1 MHMKQQ
7 RLEQLADGIFSIV
20 LTLLVLEIHVP
31 QLPTHASNLELFFA
45 LKPLIPLFLS
55 YLLSF
60 TLLFSYWR
68 SHHFIMSVFAHN
80 VDHRLVNINAIFF
93 FLIALVPFTS
103 HFLGAYSTY
112 YAAIIIFA
120 LQFLLI
126 GVTLLW
132 MRSYAEKSQTITN
145 SPYTEVERR
154 HAYMRMLFPMFC
166 AVVAIAVAFVNSKLA
181 LFLFTIG
188 IIFNFSKRS
197 THFMSHLLGMFVP
210 SWREHE

>member
-1 MHMKQQ
+1 MKQQ

-20 LTLLVLEIHVP
+20 MTLLVLEIHVP
-31 QLPTHASNLELFFA
+31 QLPTHTSNLELLFA
-45 LKPLIPLFLS
+45 LHPLIPLFLS

-93 FLIALVPFTS
+93 FLIAFVPFTS
-103 HFLGAYSTY
+103 HFLGMYSTY
-112 YAAIIIFA
+112 YVAIIVFA
-120 LQFLLI
+120 LQFILI
-126 GVTLLW
+126 GLTLLW

-145 SPYTEVERR
+145 SEYTPVERR
-154 HAYMRMLFPMFC
+154 HAYMRMIFPIIC
-166 AVVAIAVAFVNSKLA
+166 GVIAIAVAFVNSKLA

-188 IIFNFSKRS
+188 IIFNLSKRS
-197 THFMSHLLGMFVP
+197 THFMSHLLGVLVP
-210 SWREHE
+210 SWREND

>member
-1 MHMKQQ
+1 MKQQ

-20 LTLLVLEIHVP
+20 MTLLVLEIHVP
-31 QLPTHASNLELFFA
+31 SLPSYTNNIELFFA
-45 LKPLIPLFLS
+45 LKPLTPLFLS

-80 VDHRLVNINAIFF
+80 VDHRLVNINGIFF

-112 YAAIIIFA
+112 FVAIWVFA
-120 LQFLLI
+120 LQFILI
-126 GVTLLW
+126 GLCLLW
-132 MRSYAEKSQTITN
+132 MRSYVESSVTITN
-145 SPYTEVERR
+145 SSYTPTERR
-154 HAYMRMLFPMFC
+154 HAYMRILFPIMC
-166 AVVAIAVAFVNSKLA
+166 AFIAIFIAFRNTEVA

-188 IIFNFSKRS
+188 IIFNLSKRS
-197 THFMSHLLGMFVP
+197 THLMSRFVGLFVY
-210 SWREHE
+210 SWKENNH